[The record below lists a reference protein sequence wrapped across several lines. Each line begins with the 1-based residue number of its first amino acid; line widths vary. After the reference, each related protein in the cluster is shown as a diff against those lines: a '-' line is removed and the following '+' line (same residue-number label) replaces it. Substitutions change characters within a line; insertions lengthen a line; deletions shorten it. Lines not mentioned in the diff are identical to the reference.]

1 MEGAAALCVVGL
13 PLPLVLLVPAALIE
27 VGALALACERGLYPL
42 NQSRSSLLQ
51 QRIANMHAATTAH
64 GSVR

>member
-1 MEGAAALCVVGL
+1 MVGL
-13 PLPLVLLVPAALIE
+13 PLPLVLLVPAALLE
-27 VGALALACERGLYPL
+27 VGALALSCKRGLHLL

-51 QRIANMHAATTAH
+51 QRIANMHAATH